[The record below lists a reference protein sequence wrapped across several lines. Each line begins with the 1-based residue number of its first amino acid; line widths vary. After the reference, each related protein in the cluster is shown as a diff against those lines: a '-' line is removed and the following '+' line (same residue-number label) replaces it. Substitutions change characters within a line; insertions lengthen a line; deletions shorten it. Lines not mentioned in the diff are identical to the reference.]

1 MSGAGPIR
9 ICPCCR
15 RAGITLAD
23 RKARAASGGL
33 CICHLCNGR
42 SKEVWLAR
50 LLASVLLYVG
60 GLLLVCLLGA
70 ISAWAF
76 ASEAGW
82 WVILPFLLVLQPL
95 LRAVER
101 MTVDLVP
108 LVPDRP

>member
-1 MSGAGPIR
+1 MSGAGPLC

-15 RAGITLAD
+15 RAGITLAN
-23 RKARAASGGL
+23 RQACAASGGL
-33 CICHLCNGR
+33 CICRLCNGR

-50 LLASVLLYVG
+50 LLASVLLYAG

-70 ISAWAF
+70 ISTWAF

-82 WVILPFLLVLQPL
+82 WVVFPFLLVLQPL
-95 LRAVER
+95 LSAVER

-108 LVPDRP
+108 LVPDYP